1 VRETDFLGGFAKGLS
16 IIEAF
21 GGDQPRLTI
30 AEAAKRTGLDRAT
43 ARRCLLTLSGLGYAD
58 YDGKFF
64 ALTPKILRLGQA
76 YLSATPLPAIVQ
88 PHLDLLSERAGQ
100 SASVSVLDGT
110 EIVYVAR
117 ASLKKIMS
125 ISLMPGSRM
134 PAYCTSMGRVLLA
147 ALPEAKAREVLEHSS
162 LQARTP
168 LTKTGVA
175 EIMAELAKIRATG
188 HAVIDQELE
197 LGLCSIA
204 VPLINARGE
213 TIAAL
218 NIGAP
223 ATSASAADMPG
234 LYLEQL
240 TETQQALRSILR

>member
-1 VRETDFLGGFAKGLS
+1 
-16 IIEAF
+16 
-21 GGDQPRLTI
+21 
-30 AEAAKRTGLDRAT
+30 
-43 ARRCLLTLSGLGYAD
+43 
-58 YDGKFF
+58 
-64 ALTPKILRLGQA
+64 
-76 YLSATPLPAIVQ
+76 
-88 PHLDLLSERAGQ
+88 
-100 SASVSVLDGT
+100 
-110 EIVYVAR
+110 
-117 ASLKKIMS
+117 
-125 ISLMPGSRM
+125 
-134 PAYCTSMGRVLLA
+134 VLLA